1 MMSIAERMKDFVE
14 GVVKLIIDEP
24 TKVEIMVS
32 TTTKSVVV
40 QIKVDKSDIG
50 KVIGRK
56 GRTISALKVLTTIVK
71 NSQFIGDTKEVF
83 VEIIEDENSGFKR
96 SFDTSK

>member
-56 GRTISALKVLTTIVK
+56 ARTISALKVLTTIVK